1 MLDHH
6 VVTIVGQRTV
16 DVIDPRDGVEK
27 VDGISDAILEI
38 KTINVRLECFSEFID
53 ALYNVR
59 VVVREFLEHSDHVM
73 LIRVHETLWV
83 DLGFAYREQ
92 LRGVIRCACAS
103 EIVTVDDGFDQRRR
117 FDDVTLWGVPSQI
130 LIVLVEDDDVSLVL
144 SFGEQHVLP
153 LFFSLFVSFSRCDN
167 TGGEIKQQ
175 RHVTAGLIMLGAMF
189 QVMIESLV
197 NQP

>member
-6 VVTIVGQRTV
+6 VVAVVGQRTV
-16 DVIDPRDGVEK
+16 DVIDPRNGVQE

-38 KTINVRLECFSEFID
+38 ETINVRLERFSEFID

-59 VVVREFLEHSDHVM
+59 MVVRKLLEHGDHVV
-73 LIRVHETLWV
+73 LIGIHETLGV
-83 DLGFAYREQ
+83 HLRFAHREQ
-92 LRGVIRCACAS
+92 LWRVGRCACAS

-117 FDDVTLWGVPSQI
+117 FNDVTLWDVLSQI
-130 LIVLVEDDDVSLVL
+130 LIVLVEDDEVSLVL

-153 LFFSLFVSFSRCDN
+153 LFFRLFVSFSRCDN
-167 TGGEIKQQ
+167 TGCKVEQQ

-189 QVMIESLV
+189 QVMTQSLV
-197 NQP
+197 DQP